1 MSQILIIEDERV
13 IRTAVRRLLER
24 RGYQV
29 AEAGS
34 VEEAE
39 AEHDLSSFKLT
50 CACPVCRARRSFKRP
65 SPYRC

>member
-1 MSQILIIEDERV
+1 MSQILIIEDESV

-29 AEAGS
+29 TEAGS

-39 AEHDLSSFKLT
+39 AEHDLSSFKLIIT
-50 CACPVCRARRSFKRP
+50 DVRLPGAPGHGDH
-65 SPYRC
+65 